1 MKEEKASPFGGCL
14 PMLLQIP
21 IFFALYRVI
30 STSIELHQ
38 SPFIFW
44 IQDLSAYDH
53 FFVLPILMG
62 ATMFIQQKITPTN
75 MDPAQAKI
83 LLYMPLLFSVFMISL
98 PSGLTLYMFVS
109 SLFGIIQQLILVPP
123 AKVQNT

>member
-1 MKEEKASPFGGCL
+1 MSLMKENKANPFGGCL

-30 STSIELHQ
+30 GSSIELYG
-38 SPFIFW
+38 SPFMFW
-44 IQDLSAYDH
+44 IQDLSAHDK

-62 ATMFIQQKITPTN
+62 ITMFTQQKLTPTQ
-75 MDPAQAKI
+75 MDPMQAKI
-83 LLYMPLLFSVFMISL
+83 LMYMPLIFTVFMINL

-109 SLFGIIQQLILVPP
+109 ALFGVIQQYAMMKNKP
-123 AKVQNT
+123 A